1 MISLKTVLALK
12 SKIQKE
18 KYKQTVLKIDNNACI
33 DRPSI
38 MPKV

>member
-1 MISLKTVLALK
+1 MSLKTVLALK
-12 SKIQKE
+12 LKIAKE
-18 KYKQTVLKIDNNACI
+18 KYKQTVLKIDDKSYN